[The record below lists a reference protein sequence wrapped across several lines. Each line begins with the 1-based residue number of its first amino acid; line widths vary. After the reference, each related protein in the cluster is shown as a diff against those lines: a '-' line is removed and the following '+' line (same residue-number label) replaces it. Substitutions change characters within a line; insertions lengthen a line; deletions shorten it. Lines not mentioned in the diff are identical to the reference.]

1 MRFFIAA
8 AALAAAV
15 IPVTAAEVRDCDFA
29 ASLQTL
35 VEPWEK
41 NIRSYYNGQVRVA
54 LVDTWG
60 EPACCSTHLLI
71 MMPNNDQTEHS
82 RICKV
87 VGDKGTNGYQAIA
100 IDKIKTRYDA
110 NRGLL
115 IEFPFKRY
123 IDGVKFTPGVGR
135 VRVNVQQ
142 GTVTVE

>member
-1 MRFFIAA
+1 MRSLIAA
-8 AALAAAV
+8 AALLAAAL
-15 IPVTAAEVRDCDFA
+15 PVTAAEVRECDFA

-71 MMPNNDQTEHS
+71 MIPNNDETEHS

-87 VGDKGTNGYQAIA
+87 VGDKGANGYQAIA
-100 IDKIKTRYDA
+100 IDKIRTRYDA
-110 NRGLL
+110 GRGLL
-115 IEFPFKRY
+115 IEYPYKRY
-123 IDGVKFTPGVGR
+123 IDGAKFQPGVGR
-135 VRVNVQQ
+135 VRVNLQK
-142 GTVTVE
+142 GTVKVE

>member
-1 MRFFIAA
+1 MRPFIAA
-8 AALAAAV
+8 AALLAAAV
-15 IPVTAAEVRDCDFA
+15 PVAAAEVRDCDFA

-41 NIRSYYNGQVRVA
+41 NIRNYYNGSVRVA

-71 MMPNNDQTEHS
+71 MIPNNDESEHS

-100 IDKIKTRYDA
+100 IDKIRTRYDA
-110 NRGLL
+110 ARGLL
-115 IEFPFKRY
+115 IEYPFKRY
-123 IDGVKFTPGVGR
+123 VDGVKFQPGVAR
-135 VRVNVQQ
+135 VRVNLQQ
-142 GTVTVE
+142 GTVKVE

>member
-1 MRFFIAA
+1 MRTLLASAALIAA
-8 AALAAAV
+8 MLPA
-15 IPVTAAEVRDCDFA
+15 TAAEVRDCDFA

-71 MMPNNDQTEHS
+71 MIPSNDEPAEG

-87 VGDKGTNGYQAIA
+87 VGDKGTNGFQAIA
-100 IDKIKTRYDA
+100 IDKIKTSYDA
-110 NRGLL
+110 KRGLL
-115 IEFPFKRY
+115 ISFPFKRY

-135 VRVNVQQ
+135 VRVNLQA
-142 GTVTVE
+142 GTVKAE